1 MKSGI
6 LTRTAMAAILCAGLA
21 APAAAQSTINSTGE
35 LRSGDEELPSGEFY
49 DLFSFD
55 GRAGEEIDVTLTS
68 NDFDPYLMLRS
79 EGDFSVEN
87 DDADEGNGTH
97 SRIITTLPE
106 DGRYRFVITSYAAG
120 ETGAYRLQGTRS
132 GSSAGRSTGGNS
144 GLADST
150 AGTLSTSDAT
160 LDDGSYYDSY
170 TFDGRSGQHVTI
182 LMNSTDFD
190 TYLRVESPSGEMFS
204 DDDGQEGSTNSRL
217 DLDLTENGQYRITAN
232 SLAQGETGSY
242 LLSINGARF
251 GAGGTSGGRASG
263 SGSSG
268 GTSGSTTA
276 LTPGTPTRGQ
286 LAAGDARLDSGEYY
300 DTYTLRGN
308 PGARM
313 AVTMQSPDFDA
324 YLAAVGSDNYSV
336 ENDDDPSGGGTNSR
350 LDVTIPSDG
359 TLTIAATSYAAAETG
374 SYTIRADLSG
384 ASARAASGE
393 RLELGR
399 SVTGTLTSSDPRGEH
414 SVEDIYLI
422 EADAGQSLRLAL
434 ASDEFD
440 TLLRVEG
447 PGGFSVENDD
457 DPAGSTLNSLVETT
471 LPQAGTYRVV
481 VASYSE
487 SGLGSYRL
495 DSSGAASSASGGF
508 TRLTLGRT
516 VNGSLA
522 SGDETISSGEYVDA
536 YTFDGQRGQRVTF
549 DMTSSEFDTYLS
561 LLMPGG
567 GSEAN
572 DDRAGGDGETNSR
585 LTVTLPET
593 GAYTLVATSYQGGE
607 TGRYTIS
614 STVSAGGGAAP
625 VVAGR
630 SGGRIFALSVGV
642 ADYGGRA
649 SNLSMTDQ
657 DATKLTQT
665 LQHTGMLAPQS
676 ATLINRQATRANFIE
691 AIADIAGTIGPDDLF
706 LLFYSGHGSKQ
717 PVESFMERDGTSET
731 IELFDAAVTDYEL
744 GQMLEPIHA
753 RTLLVLD
760 SCFSGGFDDVV
771 NRQTGRMGVFSSD
784 SDLTSLVAQKFA
796 AGGYISHILQQAME
810 GSADAN
816 GDGAIT
822 AGELS
827 EFMRTTFYR
836 IALDEPLQTDA
847 YGASGSRSQGYQ
859 HIVVNRGGDGMP
871 YDEVLVTL
879 ASR

>member
-6 LTRTAMAAILCAGLA
+6 LSKTAMAAILCAGLVV
-21 APAAAQSTINSTGE
+21 PAAGQSTISSSGE
-35 LRSGDEELPSGEFY
+35 LRADDDELPSGEFY
-49 DLFSFD
+49 DLYYFD
-55 GRAGEEIDVTLTS
+55 GQAGDQVDVTLTS
-68 NDFDPYLMLRS
+68 SDFDAYLMLRD

-87 DDADEGNGTH
+87 DDAEEGSGTH
-97 SRIITTLPE
+97 SRITATLPE
-106 DGRYRFVITSYAAG
+106 DGRYSLIITSFDAG
-120 ETGAYRLQGTRS
+120 ETGSYRLQGTTGS
-132 GSSAGRSTGGNS
+132 GGDLSNS
-144 GLADST
+144 I
-150 AGTLSTSDAT
+150 AGTLSSGDSM
-160 LDDGSYYDSY
+160 LEDGSYYDRY
-170 TFDGRSGQHVTI
+170 TFEGRSGQHVT
-182 LMNSTDFD
+182 LRMTSSEFD
-190 TYLRVESPSGEMFS
+190 TYLRVESPNGETFTN
-204 DDDGQEGSTNSRL
+204 DDGDDGSTNSQV
-217 DLDLTENGQYRITAN
+217 DIDLTATGQYEVTAN
-232 SLAQGETGSY
+232 SLTEGETGSY
-242 LLSINGARF
+242 QLGIEGARL
-251 GAGGTSGGRASG
+251 ASG
-263 SGSSG
+263 SSSGSSPAAG
-268 GTSGSTTA
+268 AGNMLA
-276 LTPGTPTRGQ
+276 PGTPAQGQ
-286 LAAGDARLDSGEYY
+286 LAAGDAELETGEYF
-300 DTYTLRGN
+300 DIYTLRGE
-308 PGARM
+308 PGSQM
-313 AVTMQSPDFDA
+313 AVTMQSTDFDT
-324 YLAAVGSDNYSV
+324 YLAAVGANDYSA
-336 ENDDDPSGGGTNSR
+336 ENDDNPGAGGTNSR
-350 LDVTIPSDG
+350 LEVTIPADG
-359 TLTIAATSYAAAETG
+359 GLTIAATSYAGGETG
-374 SYTIRADLSG
+374 SYAIRADLSG
-384 ASARAASGE
+384 SSSRAASGQ

-399 SVTGTLTSSDPRGEH
+399 SVDGTLAASDPRGDH

-422 EADAGQSLRLAL
+422 EASAGQSLRLAL
-434 ASDEFD
+434 ASDDFD

-471 LPQAGTYRVV
+471 LPRDGTYRVV

-495 DSSGAASSASGGF
+495 DSRATASSTAGGGA
-508 TRLTLGRT
+508 RLALGGS
-516 VNGSLA
+516 VSGSLA
-522 SGDETISSGEYVDA
+522 SGDDTIPSGEYIDA
-536 YTFDGQRGQRVTF
+536 YSFEGQRGQRVTF

-567 GSEAN
+567 GSEEN

-593 GAYTLVATSYQGGE
+593 GSYTLVATSYQGGE
-607 TGRYTIS
+607 AGSYTIS
-614 STVSAGGGAAP
+614 SSVSAGGDNAP
-625 VVAGR
+625 VLAGR

-649 SNLSMTDQ
+649 GNLSMTDQ

-665 LQHTGMLAPQS
+665 LQQTGMLAGQS

-691 AIADIAGTIGPDDLF
+691 AISDIAGTIGPDDLF

-744 GQMLEPIHA
+744 GQMLEPIRA

-760 SCFSGGFDDVV
+760 SCFSGGFDDVI

-784 SDLTSLVAQKFA
+784 SDLTSLVAQKFE
-796 AGGYISHILQQAME
+796 AGGYISHILQQAVE
-810 GSADAN
+810 GRADAN

-836 IALDEPLQTDA
+836 IALDEPLQTAA
-847 YGASGSRSQGYQ
+847 YGASGARSQGYQ